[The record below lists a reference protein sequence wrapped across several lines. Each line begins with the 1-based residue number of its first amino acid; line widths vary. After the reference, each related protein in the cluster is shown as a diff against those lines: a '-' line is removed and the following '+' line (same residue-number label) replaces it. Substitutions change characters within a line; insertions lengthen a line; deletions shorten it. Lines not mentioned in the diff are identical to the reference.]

1 MAEYATLARPYGNA
15 VFSFA
20 KSAGALPRWSH
31 LLNLLGAAVAQA
43 EVRVMV
49 ESPDLTA
56 ERKVD
61 QLATLCEEAM
71 DEAARRFL
79 RALAGNGRLLLL
91 DEVRCQFEA
100 LRAQEER
107 VLDVEVYSARPLT
120 DAQAQKLESALKSRF
135 GKAVNLSSRV
145 DAGLIGGAFIRAGD
159 MVIDGSVRG
168 RLARL
173 EEALAQV

>member
-1 MAEYATLARPYGNA
+1 MKPLGGSCAPWPAT
-15 VFSFA
+15 
-20 KSAGALPRWSH
+20 
-31 LLNLLGAAVAQA
+31 AA
-43 EVRVMV
+43 
-49 ESPDLTA
+49 
-56 ERKVD
+56 
-61 QLATLCEEAM
+61 CCC
-71 DEAARRFL
+71 
-79 RALAGNGRLLLL
+79 L
-91 DEVRCQFEA
+91 DEVRRQFEA